1 MGRWFAKV
9 NSIVTNAREL
19 RCWHNHGRTSSKD
32 PMTRS
37 PVSSFTRGS
46 VLVADQATAQEFDI
60 LVLGGGSGG
69 YATALRAVQL
79 GFTVGLVEKAKL
91 GGTCLHNGC
100 IPTKALLH
108 SAELADHARDSAK
121 YGVNVTL
128 DGIDMSAVNAYKD
141 GIIAGKFKGLQ
152 GLIKSKDITVIE
164 GEGKLQGN
172 NTIVVNGTAYTG
184 KNIVLATGSY
194 SRSLPGLEIGGR
206 VITSDQALTMD
217 YIPKSAIVL
226 GGGVIGVEFASVW
239 KSFGVDVT
247 IIEGLPSLVP
257 NEDASIVKNLE
268 RAFKKRG
275 IKFTTGIFF
284 QGVEQNDDG
293 VKVTLVDGQ
302 TFEAELLLVAVGRGP
317 VTANLG
323 YEEAGL
329 TIDRGFVIT
338 NERLHTGVGNI
349 YAVGDIVPG
358 VQLAHR
364 GYQQGIFVAE
374 EIAGLNPAIVE
385 DINIP
390 KVTYCEPEIATV
402 GYTEKAAKE
411 KFGDD
416 QVQTQEY
423 NLAGNGKSSILGTGG
438 IVKLVR
444 QKDGPVVG
452 IHMIGSR
459 MGEQIGEAQLIV
471 NWEAYPEDVAQL
483 VHAHPTQNESL
494 GEAHLAL
501 AGKPLH
507 G

>member
-1 MGRWFAKV
+1 
-9 NSIVTNAREL
+9 
-19 RCWHNHGRTSSKD
+19 
-32 PMTRS
+32 
-37 PVSSFTRGS
+37 
-46 VLVADQATAQEFDI
+46 VADQATAQEFDI

-79 GFTVGLVEKAKL
+79 GLTVGLVEKGKL

-128 DGIDMSAVNAYKD
+128 DSIDMSAVNAYKD
-141 GIIAGKFKGLQ
+141 GIVAGKFKGLQ
-152 GLIKSKDITVIE
+152 GLIKSKGITVIE
-164 GEGKLQGN
+164 GEGKLQG
-172 NTIVVNGTAYTG
+172 TDTVVVNGTAYKG

-194 SRSLPGLEIGGR
+194 SRTLPGLEIGGK
-206 VITSDQALTMD
+206 VITSDEALVMD
-217 YIPKSAIVL
+217 TIPKSAIIL

-247 IIEGLPSLVP
+247 IVEGLPSLVP
-257 NEDASIVKNLE
+257 NEDAAIVKNFE

-275 IKFTTGIFF
+275 IKFSTGVFF

-293 VKVTLVDGQ
+293 VKVTLVDGK
-302 TFEAELLLVAVGRGP
+302 TFEADLLLVAVGRGP

-323 YEEAGL
+323 YEEAGI

-338 NERLHTGVGNI
+338 NERLHTGVGNV

-374 EIAGLNPAIVE
+374 EIAGLKPVIVE
-385 DINIP
+385 DVNIP
-390 KVTYCEPEIATV
+390 KVTYSEPEIATV

-416 QVQTQEY
+416 QVETQEY

-452 IHMIGSR
+452 VHMIGSR

-483 VHAHPTQNESL
+483 LHAHPTQNEAL

-501 AGKPLH
+501 AGKALH